1 MLLPTA
7 PRLEGTARSALNQ
20 IVERPTS
27 QRRHADRARWVLVLE
42 AADGNVRAVA
52 DHCGI
57 SPTTVRAWARRVGEH
72 DPEDLPDA
80 ARSSRPRLHDDTEA
94 HPAVN
99 ASQIDGG
106 PKPSWSN
113 GRVS

>member
-7 PRLEGTARSALNQ
+7 PRLEGAARSALNQ

-57 SPTTVRAWARRVGEH
+57 SLTTVRAWARRVGEH
-72 DPEDLPDA
+72 DPEDLPTPPA
-80 ARSSRPRLHDDTEA
+80 AAAPACHDDTEA

-113 GRVS
+113 GGVS